1 VSSSTRSAGAVVV
14 ASTSRPG
21 MPLTILSGVGGTPA
35 PLRDP
40 GDVLVAG
47 PAPDVVRIGLAV
59 PLSGPLALVAPSALD
74 LAALAAEECTQA
86 GGVRGRRVELVV
98 VDSGRTPDVVAG
110 EAVALREA
118 GVFEALVGFHTSDVH
133 RALARA
139 WAGRGSYVFTP
150 PHEGGRGLPGVA
162 RTGPGPGEQHAAA
175 LAWLVRHRRAT
186 RWVLLGTDY
195 VWPRAVHRAARTT
208 LAALGARVVGEA
220 LVPFGPGDP
229 GPLLDLV
236 VSSRADAVLL
246 SLVGRDLALFHREFA
261 RAGLDRRVVRLSGAL
276 EENGLYALG
285 GDGTGELYATMPSF
299 AAGSASPDEGQLA
312 LQERHAR
319 RAGPGAPVV
328 CTYARGLHDG
338 VRLACSLLGGD
349 GRAAVAAPPRPRL
362 ARADGLAF
370 TEVAAG

>member
-1 VSSSTRSAGAVVV
+1 MR
-14 ASTSRPG
+14 
-21 MPLTILSGVGGTPA
+21 LTILSDVRGTSS

-40 GDVLVAG
+40 WDVLVSG

-59 PLSGPLALVAPSALD
+59 PLTGPLALTAPSALD
-74 LAALAAEECTQA
+74 LAALAAEECTAA
-86 GGVRGRRVELVV
+86 GGVAGRRVELVP
-98 VDSGRTPDVVAG
+98 VDSGRAPETVVA
-110 EAVALREA
+110 EAVALRQA
-118 GVFEALVGFHTSDVH
+118 GVFDSLVGFHTSDVH

-139 WAGRGSYVFTP
+139 WAGPGSYVFTP
-150 PHEGGRGLPGVA
+150 PHEGGRSLPGVL
-162 RTGPGPGEQHAAA
+162 RTGPGPTAQHAGA

-208 LAALGARVVGEA
+208 LAGLGAQVVGEA

-236 VSSRADAVLL
+236 VRTRADAVLL
-246 SLVGRDLALFHREFA
+246 SLVGRDLVLFHREFA

-285 GDGTGELYATMPSF
+285 GDATGELYATMPSF
-299 AAGSASPDEGQLA
+299 AAAPASADERQLD

-319 RAGPGAPVV
+319 RAGAGAPVV
-328 CTYARGLHDG
+328 CAYARSVYDG
-338 VRLACSLLGGD
+338 VRLACSLLAD
-349 GRAAVAAPPRPRL
+349 GTPGPAAAPPPPRL
-362 ARADGLAF
+362 ARADGLTFAQLS
-370 TEVAAG
+370 AD

>member
-1 VSSSTRSAGAVVV
+1 MR
-14 ASTSRPG
+14 
-21 MPLTILSGVGGTPA
+21 LTILSDVPGTPS

-40 GDVLVAG
+40 WDVLVSG

-59 PLSGPLALVAPSALD
+59 PLSGPLALTAPSALD
-74 LAALAAEECTQA
+74 LASLAADECTRA
-86 GGVRGRRVELVV
+86 GGVSGRRVELVP
-98 VDSGRTPDVVAG
+98 VDSGRAPEVVTA

-118 GVFEALVGFHTSDVH
+118 GVFESLVGFHTSDVH

-150 PHEGGRGLPGVA
+150 PHEGGRGVGGVH
-162 RTGPGPGEQHAAA
+162 RTGHGPGDQHAAA
-175 LAWLVRHRRAT
+175 LGWLVRHRRAR

-208 LAALGARVVGEA
+208 LAGLGAQVVGEA

-236 VSSRADAVLL
+236 VRTRADAVLL
-246 SLVGRDLALFHREFA
+246 SLVGRDLVRFHREFA

-285 GDGTGELYATMPSF
+285 GDATGELYATMPSF
-299 AAGSASPDEGQLA
+299 AAGSASADEHQLA
-312 LQERHAR
+312 LQERHAER
-319 RAGPGAPVV
+319 VGAAAPVV
-328 CTYARGLHDG
+328 CAYARGLYDG
-338 VRLACSLLGGD
+338 VRLACSLLAD
-349 GRAAVAAPPRPRL
+349 GNRSAVPAPPPPRL
-362 ARADGLAF
+362 ARADGLSF
-370 TEVAAG
+370 EQLPTG